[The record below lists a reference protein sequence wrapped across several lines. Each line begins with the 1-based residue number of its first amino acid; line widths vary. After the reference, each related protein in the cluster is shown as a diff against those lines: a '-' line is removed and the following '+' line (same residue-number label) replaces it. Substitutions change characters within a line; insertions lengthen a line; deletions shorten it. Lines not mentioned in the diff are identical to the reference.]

1 MKWWKRKSGDPP
13 NGGLKRIGGYR
24 DERMENKFWGEEVRV
39 SAELESAE
47 LGDLGEKVGVEPGEE
62 WLS

>member
-1 MKWWKRKSGDPP
+1 METPP
-13 NGGLKRIGGYR
+13 NGGLKWIGGYR

-39 SAELESAE
+39 MAELESAE
-47 LGDLGEKVGVEPGEE
+47 LGDLGEKAGVEPGEG